1 MWLKEWSKL
10 MDWLGNKEKR
20 QEIQELFEAYTDSVL
35 STQLNSYMAPHND
48 TFSFTKCE
56 ECFEDMENCSNQD
69 LRNLRT
75 RTGETEFG
83 EKSIICCTNKECN
96 IKLSSEEITMK
107 NINKVINNTGHK
119 TDQSPFNYDHMQ
131 TNGSRRSKYNVALE
145 IKLMNMLKEEM
156 INPKNRVPKFESKAY
171 AEKCFCTSALRNLHK
186 SKHVPNC
193 FKRKEYECRYKV
205 PTKSCNSTQVIYE
218 DNTVD
223 WYEWNGT
230 AGTRNLFVTEH
241 KRSHVDA
248 FANRHNEI
256 ASVVF
261 GSNTNIILG
270 VLGGAMLYVALYAS
284 KNTHDEDVKDYAEAG
299 VKMIQKVTATYGED
313 FDDVDDLQ
321 RKQR

>member
-1 MWLKEWSKL
+1 MNQKPML
-10 MDWLGNKEKR
+10 N
-20 QEIQELFEAYTDSVL
+20 LFWTSV
-35 STQLNSYMAPHND
+35 
-48 TFSFTKCE
+48 
-56 ECFEDMENCSNQD
+56 
-69 LRNLRT
+69 
-75 RTGETEFG
+75 
-83 EKSIICCTNKECN
+83 
-96 IKLSSEEITMK
+96 
-107 NINKVINNTGHK
+107 
-119 TDQSPFNYDHMQ
+119 
-131 TNGSRRSKYNVALE
+131 
-145 IKLMNMLKEEM
+145 
-156 INPKNRVPKFESKAY
+156 
-171 AEKCFCTSALRNLHK
+171 LRNLHK

-230 AGTRNLFVTEH
+230 AGTHNLFVTEH

-284 KNTHDEDVKDYAEAG
+284 KNTHNEDVKNYAEA
-299 VKMIQKVTATYGED
+299 
-313 FDDVDDLQ
+313 
-321 RKQR
+321 